1 MEEPK
6 GSLQELFFP
15 HGCFESQAINELK
28 TNIINFLSPSKNW
41 RPLLK
46 NKAIWANSFTHSRDF
61 VIYLVPDVCIFV
73 LAQSKWFF

>member
-46 NKAIWANSFTHSRDF
+46 NKAI
-61 VIYLVPDVCIFV
+61 
-73 LAQSKWFF
+73 